1 MAYYVVKWKYTEDNA
16 KVAAVRQAHVD
27 YLKEIQS
34 AGSLAVAGGWSD
46 GSGGLVVFDV
56 EDRNELTPLLEKDPF
71 TIEGVIVGTEIHEW
85 KVGLGSLGA

>member
-1 MAYYVVKWKYTEDNA
+1 MVYYVVKWKYTEDNA
-16 KVAAVRQAHVD
+16 KVAAARQAHVD

-56 EDRNELTPLLEKDPF
+56 EDRNELIPILENDPF
-71 TIEGVIVGTEIHEW
+71 TIEDVIVETEIHEW
-85 KVGLGSLGA
+85 KVGVGSVGN